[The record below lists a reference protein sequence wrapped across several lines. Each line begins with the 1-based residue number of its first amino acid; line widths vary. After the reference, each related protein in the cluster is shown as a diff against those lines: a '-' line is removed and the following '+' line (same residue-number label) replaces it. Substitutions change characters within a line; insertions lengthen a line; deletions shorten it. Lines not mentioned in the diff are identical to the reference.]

1 MSLAGAYFIGL
12 AFAFGWTPLRR
23 AGAGRDPVHRRW
35 PGKATQGAWLLFVY
49 GFGMTAPFVAAAFF
63 IGPFMRFM
71 AKFRRHLGTVEKGI
85 GALLIIFGVTIAT
98 GTVNYIG
105 FWLLNTFPIFSQLG

>member
-35 PGKATQGAWLLFVY
+35 PGKRHPGRLAAVRLWFRHDLALRGRSLLVARRKGQAEN
-49 GFGMTAPFVAAAFF
+49 GFAQNVLDSIDRVSKCNFPTRASKFF
-63 IGPFMRFM
+63 I
-71 AKFRRHLGTVEKGI
+71 
-85 GALLIIFGVTIAT
+85 
-98 GTVNYIG
+98 
-105 FWLLNTFPIFSQLG
+105 